1 MKYAIATQGDRLD
14 QIVYQYYKTLDV
26 LGEVMMSN
34 PDLLNKA
41 LLDEGDRVALPDIAI
56 EAQTETGVSL
66 W

>member
-34 PDLLNKA
+34 PDLLNKPI
-41 LLDEGDRVALPDIAI
+41 LNEGDRVALPDIAI
-56 EAQTETGVSL
+56 EAQYETGVSL

>member
-34 PDLLNKA
+34 PDLLNKPI
-41 LLDEGDRVALPDIAI
+41 LDEGDRVALLDITI
-56 EAQTETGVSL
+56 EAQSETGVSL

>member
-34 PDLLNKA
+34 PDLLNKPI
-41 LLDEGDRVALPDIAI
+41 LDEGDRVALPDITI
-56 EAQTETGVSL
+56 EAQSETGVSL

>member
-34 PDLLNKA
+34 PDLLNKPI
-41 LLDEGDRVALPDIAI
+41 LDKGDRVALPDITI
-56 EAQTETGVSL
+56 EAQSETGVSL